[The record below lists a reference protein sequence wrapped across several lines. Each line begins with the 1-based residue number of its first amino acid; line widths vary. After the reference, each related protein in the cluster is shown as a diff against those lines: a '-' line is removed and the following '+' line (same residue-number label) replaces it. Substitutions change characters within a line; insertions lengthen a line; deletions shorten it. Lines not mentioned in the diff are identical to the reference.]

1 VLLDEYED
9 LPLTVV
15 ALCMD
20 NSDRLDT
27 LFKDSERPP
36 FAMGYVDWSVE
47 EQTQTRGVPQY
58 LLLDEDRTLLFHTE
72 SLRKDEEGLREVL
85 TSLTDEDG

>member
-1 VLLDEYED
+1 MLDDYED

-27 LFKDSERPP
+27 IFKDSARPP
-36 FAMGYVDWSVE
+36 FAMGYVNWSIE

-72 SLRKDEEGLREVL
+72 SLNKDEEALREVL
-85 TSLTDEDG
+85 ASLMDEGD